1 MELGFRGFG
10 IVLSGSVMIPM
21 IFRSLTTS
29 KKTGLDGPTIGQKI
43 IIYLAQYQNKE
54 IYLNALYSKGF
65 EHYNA
70 TETILNET
78 DPNCAPAMNPFEDC
92 NRKSSKLTSRS
103 SPYHFVDQKFT
114 RP

>member
-21 IFRSLTTS
+21 IFRSLTT
-29 KKTGLDGPTIGQKI
+29 T
-43 IIYLAQYQNKE
+43 QYQNKE

-70 TETILNET
+70 SETILNET

-92 NRKSSKLTSRS
+92 NRKSS
-103 SPYHFVDQKFT
+103 
-114 RP
+114 